1 MTATVAFLLIFA
13 SMISQIVFLFL
24 CGKVQDRVSHYM
36 LITAALLL
44 FLTTGIRSNQIG
56 FLAITNT
63 FESLIFFSGAIALI
77 LSVYKFKARG
87 KVLPLVYFGGTV
99 LSIMLLAVAA
109 SPAIPKEALPPIPA
123 LRSHWLVL
131 HVTFA
136 FIGEAFFAFAFAA
149 SIFQIAAR
157 DERNKRIA
165 DRISYTSIGIG
176 YPVFTAGALIFGA
189 IWAQYAWGSY
199 WSWDPKETWALVT
212 WIVYTGYLHTR
223 FVAKMKGRTSAI
235 LSIVGFCL
243 TMFTFFGVNYLLSG
257 LHSYG

>member
-109 SPAIPKEALPPIPA
+109 SPAIPK
-123 LRSHWLVL
+123 
-131 HVTFA
+131 
-136 FIGEAFFAFAFAA
+136 
-149 SIFQIAAR
+149 
-157 DERNKRIA
+157 
-165 DRISYTSIGIG
+165 
-176 YPVFTAGALIFGA
+176 
-189 IWAQYAWGSY
+189 
-199 WSWDPKETWALVT
+199 
-212 WIVYTGYLHTR
+212 
-223 FVAKMKGRTSAI
+223 
-235 LSIVGFCL
+235 
-243 TMFTFFGVNYLLSG
+243 
-257 LHSYG
+257 